1 MKIKYSSSVTVWQS
15 MLKDGNCQL
24 SLSIS
29 KMYVRIFLDG
39 KVRSMKDRS
48 RDDDPDNIIFT
59 VGTND
64 MKLENSHE
72 RIGKSIA
79 DLFIYLFTKIY
90 FLLTF
95 LEQQSRGCK
104 KSPNVHV

>member
-1 MKIKYSSSVTVWQS
+1 MS
-15 MLKDGNCQL
+15 KDGNCQL
-24 SLSIS
+24 RLSIS

-39 KVRSMKDRS
+39 KVRSMKDMS
-48 RDDDPDNIIFT
+48 RDDDPKNIIFT

-79 DLFIYLFTKIY
+79 DLFIYLLKFI
-90 FLLTF
+90 F
-95 LEQQSRGCK
+95 C
-104 KSPNVHV
+104 

>member
-1 MKIKYSSSVTVWQS
+1 
-15 MLKDGNCQL
+15 
-24 SLSIS
+24 
-29 KMYVRIFLDG
+29 
-39 KVRSMKDRS
+39 MKDMS

-79 DLFIYLFTKIY
+79 DLFIYLLKFI
-90 FLLTF
+90 F
-95 LEQQSRGCK
+95 C
-104 KSPNVHV
+104 